1 MEEGV
6 VEAESVDA
14 EVEAQHDVDVEHAV
28 ELVTDE
34 VSCSPLCF
42 ALSAFE
48 DPAELQQ
55 LLLSLLMM
63 TPFNQMA
70 DMISAWCAVR

>member
-1 MEEGV
+1 VGV
-6 VEAESVDA
+6 G
-14 EVEAQHDVDVEHAV
+14 VEAQQDVDVEHAV

-42 ALSAFE
+42 ALSAFA

-55 LLLSLLMM
+55 
-63 TPFNQMA
+63 
-70 DMISAWCAVR
+70 

>member
-1 MEEGV
+1 VEEGV
-6 VEAESVDA
+6 VA
-14 EVEAQHDVDVEHAV
+14 EVEAQQDVDVEHAV

-34 VSCSPLCF
+34 VSCSPLCL